1 MPAGGIKC
9 TTGSNNI
16 KQFINK
22 MKRKFLGWMPA
33 LGLAFVLFAFFS
45 CNKDAFN
52 SSADDTLS
60 SLGLESR
67 GPGAHGTPVSIDSLP
82 ASILEYII
90 TNYPDSVTIVRAALT
105 DEGNYA
111 VLLSNHV
118 VVVFDADGN
127 FVEEIILPEGGHHG
141 GGHHG
146 GPGHHGTPIDVDSL
160 SSVITDYINA
170 NYPDSLEI
178 LHAGISPDGNTVVVL
193 SNHVVVVFDADG
205 NFVEEIVLTG
215 HPGGNGGDGDH
226 GDHGTPVDTDSL
238 STAITDYISTNYPDA
253 EILHAGINADGNTV
267 VVLSG
272 HIAVVFD
279 ADGNFIEE
287 ITLGDGGPVGGGHDH
302 DGGPGNGGGHNGPGG
317 HHGGH

>member
-1 MPAGGIKC
+1 
-9 TTGSNNI
+9 
-16 KQFINK
+16 
-22 MKRKFLGWMPA
+22 MPA
-33 LGLAFVLFAFFS
+33 LGLAFVVFAFFS
-45 CNKDAFN
+45 CNKDAFT
-52 SSADDTLS
+52 SSTDDTLS

-67 GPGAHGTPVSIDSLP
+67 GPGAHGTPISVDSLP

-90 TNYPDSVTIVRAALT
+90 ANYPDSVTIVRAAVT

-127 FVEEIILPEGGHHG
+127 FVEEIILTEGGHHG

-146 GPGHHGTPIDVDSL
+146 GSGHHGTPIDIDSL

-170 NYPDSLEI
+170 NYPDTLEI

-205 NFVEEIVLTG
+205 NFIEEIVLTG
-215 HPGGNGGDGDH
+215 HPGGHGDH

-238 STAITDYISTNYPDA
+238 SSVITDYISANYPDA

-272 HIAVVFD
+272 HIALVFD

-287 ITLGDGGPVGGGHDH
+287 ITLGNGDGGSGH
-302 DGGPGNGGGHNGPGG
+302 GGPGNGGGHNGPGG
-317 HHGGH
+317 GHHGGH